1 MLYVAI
7 AVLEV
12 GCHTA
17 KSFRSSSDD
26 YFLQSYSLNS
36 LVP

>member
-7 AVLEV
+7 LNLEV

-17 KSFRSSSDD
+17 KSFRLSWDD
-26 YFLQSYSLNS
+26 YYEQSYF